1 MKNRVSSVTQ
11 EPVLS
16 EFTLSLSKGSI
27 RVYLVRSC
35 AWGEPVLSFYRR
47 KAAKMVFLIGEKR
60 WG

>member
-27 RVYLVRSC
+27 RVYLFT
-35 AWGEPVLSFYRR
+35 PVLGVS
-47 KAAKMVFLIGEKR
+47 LS
-60 WG
+60 